1 MIIENGNN
9 NNKCKFSGLLSYTM
23 YQLNVLIPISLYKI
37 LVIYIH
43 SNRCLFSNGS
53 FLGIAEMLN
62 IYSTTCSTQLNIQK
76 VIITGQ

>member
-1 MIIENGNN
+1 
-9 NNKCKFSGLLSYTM
+9 M

-43 SNRCLFSNGS
+43 SNRMNELINGLFSNGS
-53 FLGIAEMLN
+53 YLGIAEILN
-62 IYSTTCSTQLNIQK
+62 IYSATCSTQLNIQK

>member
-1 MIIENGNN
+1 MRILTCFLISNFLLRITAILLVYIRHLFNDYRDD

-43 SNRCLFSNGS
+43 SIRMN
-53 FLGIAEMLN
+53 E
-62 IYSTTCSTQLNIQK
+62 
-76 VIITGQ
+76 

>member
-1 MIIENGNN
+1 
-9 NNKCKFSGLLSYTM
+9 M

-43 SNRCLFSNGS
+43 SNRMNELINGLFSHGF

-62 IYSTTCSTQLNIQK
+62 IYTVQHVLHNLIYK
-76 VIITGQ
+76 K